1 MSDEPPRPD
10 PAPNLPPAGGAPS
23 QLAHMSPEALLAAV
37 VENSDDAIVAKTLD
51 GAILTWN
58 KGAERLFGWRAD
70 EIVGKSIRLLIPE
83 DRQAEEEAII
93 RQIVAGRR
101 VSAMHTERLRK
112 NGAKVRVS
120 ITVSPVRDA
129 DGRII
134 GASKIARDVGALEIA
149 RHQLQQSERRF
160 RMLSDNIAQLA
171 WIAEADGA
179 IHWYNKRWYDYTG
192 ATPEEMDGWGWSKVH
207 HPDHI
212 DRVTA
217 NWRKSLDSGQPWEDT
232 FPLRGRNGRYR
243 WFLSRARPIEG
254 EDGTIACWFG
264 SNTDVTEQ
272 REQADAIQALL
283 NEVNHRS
290 KNMLTLIQSLARR
303 SAPGNEQFVKR
314 FVRRLDALAANQDL
328 LVRREWTHVDLGELI
343 AAQLAFAIDI
353 AEGQIHFAGPPVEL
367 GARAAETLGMALHE
381 LATNALKYGALS
393 NDRGRVDIGWQL
405 RGEDLSVEWVEAGGP
420 RVTEPERTGF
430 GTAVI
435 RDIPLAAL
443 DASIELDFARDG
455 LRWRMDLP
463 LAAASPRG

>member
-1 MSDEPPRPD
+1 MAGMSSEV
-10 PAPNLPPAGGAPS
+10 
-23 QLAHMSPEALLAAV
+23 LLAAV
-37 VENSDDAIVAKTLD
+37 VENSDDAIIAKTLD
-51 GAILTWN
+51 GSILTWN
-58 KGAERLFGWRAD
+58 KGAEHLFGWTAD
-70 EIVGKSIRLLIPE
+70 EIVGKSIRLLIP
-83 DRQAEEEAII
+83 DNRQAEEDAIV
-93 RQIVAGRR
+93 RQIIAGRR

-112 NGAKVRVS
+112 NGATVKVS
-120 ITVSPVRDA
+120 ITISPVRDA

-134 GASKIARDVGALEIA
+134 GASKIARDIGALELA

-171 WIAEADGA
+171 WIAEANGD
-179 IHWYNKRWYDYTG
+179 IRWYNKRWYDYTG
-192 ATPEEMDGWGWSKVH
+192 TTFEEMDGGGWSNVH
-207 HPDHI
+207 HSDHI

-217 NWRKSLDSGQPWEDT
+217 NWRVSLESGEPWEDT
-232 FPLRGRNGRYR
+232 FPLRGRDGRYR

-254 EDGTIACWFG
+254 EDGAIACWFG
-264 SNTDVTEQ
+264 TNTDITEQ

-328 LVRREWTHVDLGELI
+328 LVRRDWTRVDLGELI

-353 AEGQIHFAGPPVEL
+353 AEDQIHYGGPPVEL
-367 GARAAETLGMALHE
+367 GARAAETVGMALHE

-393 NDRGRVDIGWQL
+393 NSRGRVDIAWQVT
-405 RGEDLSVEWVEAGGP
+405 GEQLAITWRETGGP
-420 RVTEPERTGF
+420 RVTEPERAGF

-435 RDIPLAAL
+435 RDIPFAAL
-443 DASIELDFARDG
+443 EAKVELDFAPDG
-455 LRWRMDLP
+455 LRWHMDLP
-463 LAAASPRG
+463 LAAVFPHA

>member
-1 MSDEPPRPD
+1 MS
-10 PAPNLPPAGGAPS
+10 G
-23 QLAHMSPEALLAAV
+23 MSPEALLAAV

-51 GAILTWN
+51 GVILSWN
-58 KGAERLFGWRAD
+58 RGAEALFGWRSD
-70 EIVGKSIRLLIPE
+70 EIVGQSIRMLIPE
-83 DRQAEEEAII
+83 GREAEEDSII

-112 NGAKVRVS
+112 NGATVRVS

-129 DGRII
+129 GGRII
-134 GASKIARDVGALEIA
+134 GASKIARDVGALDIA

-192 ATPEEMDGWGWSKVH
+192 STPEEMDGWGWSKVH

-217 NWRKSLDSGQPWEDT
+217 NWREALASGTAWEDT
-232 FPLRGRNGRYR
+232 FPLRGRDGRYR
-243 WFLSRARPIEG
+243 WFLSRARPIMDD
-254 EDGTIACWFG
+254 DGTIACWFG

-272 REQADAIQALL
+272 REQADAIQTLL

-328 LVRREWTHVDLGELI
+328 LVRRAWTRVELSELI

-353 AEGQIHFAGPPVEL
+353 AEDQVHFGGPPFEL

-393 NDRGRVDIGWQL
+393 NDRGRIDIGW
-405 RGEDLSVEWVEAGGP
+405 RVSDERLSLEWRETGGP
-420 RVTEPERTGF
+420 RVIEPDRTGF

-435 RDIPLAAL
+435 RDIPVAAL
-443 DASIELDFARDG
+443 DADVDLQYGSDG

-463 LAAASPRG
+463 LDTATPRA